1 MASSRVIRQNFYN
14 NPFIA
19 KYNIDERYLLIGLV
33 CAADDFGRF
42 WSNLSNLKSIIYPT
56 DNIPIEWIKD
66 CIDKFISDE
75 VLCNYIVDDV
85 EYLHLPLWFEPGFAL
100 KQKIDHPREY
110 RCPDCPVC
118 RTEELKRKKMQLT
131 NTRKFA
137 GNIIKTNSIKDNT
150 IKTKLNNDQSILG
163 RFNDRIVRDNL
174 LSRYPLLDISQY
186 TLILDEYI
194 QTLNDHNRNKQNHER
209 LFETKLK
216 EAQVCLEKEAA

>member
-56 DNIPIEWIKD
+56 DNIPFEWIKD

-75 VLCNYIVDDV
+75 VLCHYIVDDV

-110 RCPDCPVC
+110 LCPDCPVC
-118 RTEELKRKKMQLT
+118 RTEELKRKKMQLKK
-131 NTRKFA
+131 TRKFA
-137 GNIIKTNSIKDNT
+137 GNTIKANSIKDNT
-150 IKTKLNNDQSILG
+150 IKRKLNNDQSML
-163 RFNDRIVRDNL
+163 DRYKDPIVRDNFL
-174 LSRYPLLDISQY
+174 IRYPLLDISQY
-186 TLILDEYI
+186 NLILKQYI
-194 QTLNDHNRNKQNHER
+194 LSLNDNNRNEQDHER
-209 LFETKLK
+209 LFDTKLK
-216 EAQVCLEKEAA
+216 KAHEYLEKEAA